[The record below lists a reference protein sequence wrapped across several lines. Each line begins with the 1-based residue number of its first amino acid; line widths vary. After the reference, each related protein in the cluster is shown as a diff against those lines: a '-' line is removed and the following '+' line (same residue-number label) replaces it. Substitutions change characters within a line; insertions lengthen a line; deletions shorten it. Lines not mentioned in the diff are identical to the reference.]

1 MSFAS
6 FLLLIA
12 SVSASA
18 GGSFFLKQGAL
29 ALGTIDGSNVLGAIL
44 SMVSKWQ
51 IWIGLSCY
59 GLGVITYILLL
70 NKVDLS
76 IAAPLLATSY
86 IFAVLLGVFFFK
98 ESVSI
103 SQMIGIAMIFCGAIL
118 LTQGKTVG

>member
-6 FLLLIA
+6 FLLLLA
-12 SVSASA
+12 SVSASV
-18 GGSFFLKQGAL
+18 GGSFFLKQGAR
-29 ALGTIDGSNVLGAIL
+29 ALGTINGSNVVSAIL
-44 SMVSKWQ
+44 NMVNQWQ
-51 IWIGLSCY
+51 IWVGLTCY

-98 ESVSI
+98 ETVSI

-118 LTQGKTVG
+118 LTQGKPAG